1 VSQTVPTTARPKAPD
16 YDAAVVEKKWR
27 GEGSRID
34 WTQYEG
40 LSYEA
45 FRRRALDPSLSASEK
60 VGFPDALREGAE
72 DEILDSIA
80 TLVELRGRS
89 GLLVVDIG
97 CGCGRLTLQLIE
109 LCGAQGHELVL
120 VDSAEMLGQLPDAAS
135 VRKMPG
141 RFPDPAVQMDECLGR
156 ADAVI
161 IYSVL
166 QLVFV
171 EASIFEFVDAALELV
186 APGGALLIGDVPN
199 ISKRK
204 RFLASE
210 RGVAFHRAFMD
221 AAENPDVDFNVIERA
236 KIDDAVVLGLL
247 ARARAQGFDAYVL
260 PQSPDLR
267 FANRREDVLI
277 RRP

>member
-1 VSQTVPTTARPKAPD
+1 MHSMTRAAR
-16 YDAAVVEKKWR
+16 YDASVAEKVWK

-60 VGFPDALREGAE
+60 IGFPDALREGAE
-72 DEILDSIA
+72 DRILDSIA
-80 TLVELRGRS
+80 TLVELSRRS

-97 CGCGRLTLQLIE
+97 CGCGVLTRRMIE
-109 LCGAQGHELVL
+109 LCAAHGHELVL
-120 VDSAEMLGQLPDAAS
+120 VDSAEMLSQLPDSAS
-135 VRKMPG
+135 VRTMPG
-141 RFPDPAVQMDECLGR
+141 RFPDPALQMDEYLGR

-161 IYSVL
+161 VYSVL
-166 QLVFV
+166 QIVFV
-171 EASIFEFVDAALELV
+171 EASVFEFVDAALELL

-204 RFLASE
+204 RFFASD
-210 RGVAFHRAFMD
+210 RGAAFHRAFMGT
-221 AAENPDVDFNVIERA
+221 AENPDVDFNVIERG
-236 KIDDAVVLGLL
+236 KIDDSVILGLL
-247 ARARAQGFDAYVL
+247 ARARVQGFDAYLL
-260 PQSPDLR
+260 PQPPDLR
-267 FANRREDVLI
+267 FANRREDLLI

>member
-1 VSQTVPTTARPKAPD
+1 L
-16 YDAAVVEKKWR
+16 VEKKWR

-72 DEILDSIA
+72 GQILDSIA
-80 TLVELRGRS
+80 TLVELDSRS

-97 CGCGRLTLQLIE
+97 CGCGLLTLRLIE
-109 LCGAQGHELVL
+109 LCGAQGHELLL

-135 VRKMPG
+135 IRKRAG
-141 RFPDPAVQMDECLGR
+141 RFPDPAVQMDEYLGR

-186 APGGALLIGDVPN
+186 APGGALLIGDIPN

-210 RGVAFHRAFMD
+210 RGAAFHRAYMD
-221 AAENPDVDFNVIERA
+221 SAENPDVDFNVIERG

-247 ARARAQGFDAYVL
+247 ARARAQGFDAYVV
-260 PQSPDLR
+260 PQPPDLR

>member
-1 VSQTVPTTARPKAPD
+1 
-16 YDAAVVEKKWR
+16 VVEDVWK

-40 LSYEA
+40 LSFEA

-60 VGFPDALREGAE
+60 IGFPDALREGAE
-72 DEILDSIA
+72 DQILDSIA
-80 TLVELRGRS
+80 TLVELGSRS

-97 CGCGRLTLQLIE
+97 CGCGELTRRMVE
-109 LCGAQGHELVL
+109 LCAARGHELVL
-120 VDSAEMLGQLPDAAS
+120 VDSAEVLSQLPDASS

-141 RFPDPAVQMDECLGR
+141 RFPDPGLDIDEYAGR

-161 IYSVL
+161 VYSVL
-166 QLVFV
+166 QIVFV
-171 EASIFEFVDAALELV
+171 EASVFEFVDAALELL
-186 APGGALLIGDVPN
+186 ASGGALLIGDVPN

-204 RFLASE
+204 RFFASE
-210 RGVAFHRAFMD
+210 RGAAFHRAFMD
-221 AAENPDVDFNVIERA
+221 SDEDPDVDFNVIERG
-236 KIDDAVVLGLL
+236 KIDDSVVLGLL

-260 PQSPDLR
+260 PQAPELR
-267 FANRREDVLI
+267 LANRREDVLI